1 MLDSLID
8 KSAFSIDLSKKQA
21 IANAFGRAA
30 QHYDKSAAFQ
40 RQVGHQLLSLM
51 PTRSSAISTPRVIDI
66 GCGTGYFSA
75 MLHQQGF
82 AVTAA
87 DLSTAMLLQ
96 AQQRCGK
103 DCQYLQTDAE
113 KIVMADHSYDLA
125 FSNLALQWCDDLS
138 VPLRE
143 LRRVVRPE
151 GRIFFT
157 TLIDGSL
164 GELKQAWSQIDTQ
177 QHVNTFKSQHVIAA
191 EIARSGL
198 VIEALE
204 YKPITVY
211 YPTAMKL
218 MKDLKGIGATHLHQQ
233 RQSGL
238 VGRQTF
244 IDLEDAYERFRL
256 DNGLLPATYQVC
268 FGVLINE

>member
-1 MLDSLID
+1 MLDRLIN
-8 KSAFSIDLSKKQA
+8 KPALSIEQSKKQA

-40 RQVGHQLLSLM
+40 RQVGQQLLSLI
-51 PTRSSAISTPRVIDI
+51 PPISPITPVPRVIDL

-75 MLHQQGF
+75 EMHQQGF

-87 DLSTAMLLQ
+87 DLSVAMLLQ
-96 AQQRCGK
+96 AQQRCGQ

-113 KIVMADHSYDLA
+113 NIVMADNSYDIA

-138 VPLRE
+138 VPFRE

-151 GRIFFT
+151 GAIFFT
-157 TLIDGSL
+157 TLVDGSL
-164 GELKQAWSQIDTQ
+164 DELKQAWSKIDTK

-191 EIARSGL
+191 EIVQSGL

-204 YKPITVY
+204 CKSITVY
-211 YPTAMKL
+211 YPTAMRL
-218 MKDLKGIGATHLHQQ
+218 MKDLKGIGATHLQQQ

-244 IDLEDAYERFRL
+244 IDLEQAYERFRL

-268 FGVLINE
+268 FGVLKNE